1 MPALVKLD
9 EEEDF
14 VKLVPGLLSFGVVLS
29 KPRNAPDVL
38 RGSRFAY
45 RWASTH
51 ARVVRRSESRY
62 EFFHPRDRHG
72 LAGDF
77 LVRNRFLCPFFP
89 GSLGGFVFHF
99 DGLFFGLLLLLRW
112 HRLGTSACMDSLRL
126 RLS

>member
-14 VKLVPGLLSFGVVLS
+14 VKLIPGLLSFGVVLS
-29 KPRNAPDVL
+29 KPRNA
-38 RGSRFAY
+38 
-45 RWASTH
+45 
-51 ARVVRRSESRY
+51 
-62 EFFHPRDRHG
+62 RDRHG